1 MNWIQW
7 NTDIFY
13 AILFCIITSFCF
25 YLPWKVFALSA
36 KKHPAF
42 VFICYRLIP
51 LGFFCF
57 TPFFFLYEALSYFSS
72 VGYQFHRFYPGM
84 VLLGSSKQNQVIRSL
99 LFLWFIGMLVKSILY
114 LKDTIFI
121 RKLTNQ
127 LPLFSM
133 YPTDLLNPE
142 LYSITLNLSQTLK
155 LSKMPEIRYCAEAY
169 TPMTVKTQNFII
181 LLPLRQYSKMEL
193 STILLHEMIHIKHN
207 DLKKLHVGRILT
219 IIFWF
224 YPIAYLFRRDIELL
238 CETVCDQT
246 VLRFLSDDLSHRDY
260 FTLILS
266 HLQSK
271 QTIPSCI
278 GLNNKA
284 QLKYRMS
291 ASRSGS
297 FMHPKRSVLC
307 SILSGVL
314 LLASSSLIAQASVEP
329 VEQINYDWFDATT
342 ESIITSY
349 ETPVYTFYTTEEEP
363 NYMET
368 VFLPNLTKATL
379 IDTRTAHGVNSYSY
393 TIAPGERT
401 NITFIYLTPEN
412 TVNIVSAYRPAD
424 ANLCIGISNGNSYK
438 NYIYPT
444 GGGFSPIFS
453 APISGTYQIFLQ
465 NLGNKSVAISGSYAF

>member
-7 NTDIFY
+7 GTDIFY

-25 YLPWKVFALSA
+25 WSLWKALILTA
-36 KKHPAF
+36 KRFPSL
-42 VFICYRLIP
+42 VLICYRLIP
-51 LGFFCF
+51 IGIFCF
-57 TPFFFLYEALSYFSS
+57 TPFFFLEKSLTMFFSPIN
-72 VGYQFHRFYPGM
+72 QCERPFPGM
-84 VLLGSSKQNQVIRSL
+84 VFLCSLKQNQIIWLPHSIWLIGILIKCIFYIKDCIL
-99 LFLWFIGMLVKSILY
+99 LRKILNQSTY
-114 LKDTIFI
+114 SPSDAVLDKIVRD
-121 RKLTNQ
+121 LTKR
-127 LPLFSM
+127 LHLTHVPSV
-133 YPTDLLNPE
+133 
-142 LYSITLNLSQTLK
+142 
-155 LSKMPEIRYCAEAY
+155 RYCSLTS
-169 TPMTVKTQNFII
+169 TPVTVKKNKFII
-181 LLPLRQYSKMEL
+181 LLPQRNYSSNEL
-193 STILLHEMIHIKHN
+193 FAILLHEMIHIKHN
-207 DLKKLHVGRILT
+207 DLRRLQFGRILT

-224 YPIAYLFRRDIELL
+224 YPVAYLFRRDIEVL

-412 TVNIVSAYRPAD
+412 TVNIVGAYRPAD

>member
-7 NTDIFY
+7 GTDIFY

-25 YLPWKVFALSA
+25 WSLWKALILTA
-36 KKHPAF
+36 KRFPSL
-42 VFICYRLIP
+42 VSICYRLIP
-51 LGFFCF
+51 IGIFCF
-57 TPFFFLYEALSYFSS
+57 MPFFFIEKSITAFFSPIN
-72 VGYQFHRFYPGM
+72 QCERPFPGM
-84 VLLGSSKQNQVIRSL
+84 VFLCSLKQNQIIWLPHSIWLIGILIKCIFYIKDCIL
-99 LFLWFIGMLVKSILY
+99 LRKILNQSTY
-114 LKDTIFI
+114 SPSDAVLDKIVRD
-121 RKLTNQ
+121 LTKR
-127 LPLFSM
+127 LHLTHVPSV
-133 YPTDLLNPE
+133 
-142 LYSITLNLSQTLK
+142 
-155 LSKMPEIRYCAEAY
+155 RYCSLTS
-169 TPMTVKTQNFII
+169 TPVTVKKNKFII
-181 LLPLRQYSKMEL
+181 LLPQRNYSSNEL
-193 STILLHEMIHIKHN
+193 FAILLHEMIHIKHN
-207 DLKKLHVGRILT
+207 DLRRLQFGRILT

-224 YPIAYLFRRDIELL
+224 YPVAYLFRRDIEVL

-349 ETPVYTFYTTEEEP
+349 ETPVYTF
-363 NYMET
+363 
-368 VFLPNLTKATL
+368 
-379 IDTRTAHGVNSYSY
+379 
-393 TIAPGERT
+393 
-401 NITFIYLTPEN
+401 
-412 TVNIVSAYRPAD
+412 
-424 ANLCIGISNGNSYK
+424 
-438 NYIYPT
+438 
-444 GGGFSPIFS
+444 
-453 APISGTYQIFLQ
+453 
-465 NLGNKSVAISGSYAF
+465 

>member
-1 MNWIQW
+1 
-7 NTDIFY
+7 
-13 AILFCIITSFCF
+13 
-25 YLPWKVFALSA
+25 
-36 KKHPAF
+36 
-42 VFICYRLIP
+42 
-51 LGFFCF
+51 
-57 TPFFFLYEALSYFSS
+57 
-72 VGYQFHRFYPGM
+72 
-84 VLLGSSKQNQVIRSL
+84 
-99 LFLWFIGMLVKSILY
+99 
-114 LKDTIFI
+114 
-121 RKLTNQ
+121 
-127 LPLFSM
+127 
-133 YPTDLLNPE
+133 
-142 LYSITLNLSQTLK
+142 
-155 LSKMPEIRYCAEAY
+155 
-169 TPMTVKTQNFII
+169 
-181 LLPLRQYSKMEL
+181 
-193 STILLHEMIHIKHN
+193 MIHIKHN
-207 DLKKLHVGRILT
+207 DLRRLQFGRILT

-224 YPIAYLFRRDIELL
+224 YPVAYLFRRDIEVL

-412 TVNIVSAYRPAD
+412 TVNIVGAYRPAD

-438 NYIYPT
+438 ND
-444 GGGFSPIFS
+444 
-453 APISGTYQIFLQ
+453 
-465 NLGNKSVAISGSYAF
+465 V